1 MRLVD
6 VPIRVIFAE
15 NDERRPRP
23 MQTEAREKPRRP
35 SPSLRAGLPEPRSA
49 AADPKPAAFQRG
61 GPTYRIARIVDRWR
75 YVGRWWVGEGE
86 WRFIKVETTDGGLF
100 ELCFDVAADEWRLYR
115 IYD

>member
-23 MQTEAREKPRRP
+23 
-35 SPSLRAGLPEPRSA
+35 A
-49 AADPKPAAFQRG
+49 AAAPRPAAFQWRG
-61 GPTYRIARIVDRWR
+61 RTYRIARIIDRWR

-100 ELCFDVAADEWRLYR
+100 ELYFDVAADEWRLYR